1 MVNEDAAANELGYRA
16 LERAMKESQIHES
29 TRSKVREFMKD
40 PEIVE
45 LFTLVKGA
53 LEKSPHWSEVEYTFF
68 ETVAD
73 VAGDPVEEVKEKL
86 KAGARFLLEERMPDG
101 ESGLCSLLGVRGP
114 LVGDDPRSGKAS
126 S

>member
-1 MVNEDAAANELGYRA
+1 MVTEEIPAEELAYRA

-29 TRSKVREFMKD
+29 TRNKVREFMRD
-40 PEIVE
+40 PEIVD
-45 LFTLVKGA
+45 LFNLVKGA

-73 VAGDPVEEVKEKL
+73 VAGEEVKKKL
-86 KAGARFLLEERMPDG
+86 KADTRFLKRSASRMVRVV
-101 ESGLCSLLGVRGP
+101 SAVFWGLAALWLGSI
-114 LVGDDPRSGKAS
+114 LDQGKAS